1 MEAMRGID
9 IVYHAAALKQ
19 VPNCERYP
27 MEAVLTNIAGA
38 ENIRRAALAHEV
50 RLVVSVESDQEWAD
64 KVLAANPDP
73 RLELVVVSEP
83 FEDKLVNMNL
93 ADYDLIFVD
102 HAIDPVTRARTIE
115 YLARNVTTSRVVI
128 HDYENQEYR
137 DAARGFAHKL
147 LDCFRTPHTA
157 MVWK

>member
-1 MEAMRGID
+1 MTDPYASHMEFL
-9 IVYHAAALKQ
+9 VKHCSHAQ
-19 VPNCERYP
+19 VILELGCGKYSTPLFLNQKLFP
-27 MEAVLTNIAGA
+27 
-38 ENIRRAALAHEV
+38 EV

-102 HAIDPVTRARTIE
+102 HATDPHTRARTIE